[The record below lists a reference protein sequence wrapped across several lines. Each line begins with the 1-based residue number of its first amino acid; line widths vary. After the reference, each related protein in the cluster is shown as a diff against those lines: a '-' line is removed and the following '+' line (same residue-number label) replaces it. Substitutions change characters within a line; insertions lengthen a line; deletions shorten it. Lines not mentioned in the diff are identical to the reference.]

1 MLAFK
6 RTVNVTGIVV
16 LLSTFF
22 VFFMSA
28 ERTGSLWDCGE
39 FILGAYKLQVVHPPG
54 AGLFVL
60 IGRMFTIVADLLSD
74 NPSDIAFAVN
84 LMSGLCTALAAMF
97 IAWVTMIFGRLAL
110 VGKEGE
116 TNNAQNI
123 ALAFAGLVAG
133 LSTAF
138 STSIWFSAVEGEV
151 YAMSTFFTTL
161 TLWAAVKWYALPDD
175 NQHDRWLLFSI
186 FSAGLSTG
194 VHLLSLLAFPA
205 IAMLY
210 YFKKYKNIT
219 WLGMAASAAAGL
231 IAVGIVQ
238 KLVIVG
244 IPILWKNMEL
254 LMVNG
259 LGLPFHTG
267 LIPAIAILGA
277 IVYYVLRFANQ
288 KSSHIIQMVGMA
300 IALLIISYSSI
311 GVVVIRANADTPINM
326 NVPSD
331 AMRLIPYLNR
341 EQYGER
347 PLLYGP
353 HYMATPIGVDKKD
366 RYGRVGRKYE
376 FVDEKYDYKWKS
388 SDKILFPRIG
398 HQDREDLHNIYREYL
413 TGETKGKPGM
423 RYNLAFFWNYQL
435 NWMYWRY
442 FMWNFAGRQNGE
454 QGVFSWDPKDGNWLS
469 GIDFIDSNRLYNQAE
484 LTDAMEKDQARNKY
498 YLLPLLFGII
508 GLVFHF
514 MRRKN
519 DFLALVMLFLL
530 TGIGI
535 IIFSNQPPQEPRERD
550 YVLVGSFMTFC
561 IWIGFGV
568 LGIYHL
574 LFEKLNSVPKLP
586 LAGLAGIV
594 VLTAPI
600 IMVFQ
605 NFDDHSRRH
614 HTAARDYAAN
624 FLNSVDENAIIFTYG
639 DNDTYPLW
647 YAQEVENIRRD
658 VRVVNLS
665 LIAVDW
671 YINKLRSKINDSPP
685 IKLTIPEESYR
696 GKRLN
701 QVYFLED
708 ERNAG
713 KMISTLDALRFIAD
727 PKNHRQGVGVLPSRN
742 LVIPIDKFRLE
753 VFGDLKVDSS
763 ELVDLLPIK
772 FSEKQAYFTKDDL
785 AIIDLITSNIND
797 RPIYFA
803 VTCKNDKLLG
813 LNDYMQ
819 LEGLA
824 LRLIPVKSRSE
835 RGFGIYG
842 SGRVNEDKFYDNVM
856 TKWKWGNFDKKEL
869 YVDKSYMAQV
879 QSMKFTILRTA
890 MSMLTSGDRERSIAL
905 VNKYFDAFPNFNF
918 PYDVGI
924 VPFLNL
930 LTRAEAYED
939 LMKHTRILANEC
951 AHQMRF
957 YKSLNDRELS
967 HFSKE
972 AGYTQQAIDEIFN
985 IVKEV
990 KNSEFEAEM
999 KELLGQYRKDA
1010 PKMDDV
1016 PDQLEQELQ

>member
-1 MLAFK
+1 MSSFK
-6 RTVNVTGIVV
+6 RIVNITGLIV
-16 LLSTFF
+16 LLTTFV
-22 VFFMSA
+22 VFFMSV

-60 IGRMFTIVADLLSD
+60 IGRIFTLFAEILSD

-97 IAWVTMIFGRLAL
+97 IAWITMIFGRLSL
-110 VGKEGE
+110 VGRDGE
-116 TNNAQNI
+116 TDMSQNI

-133 LSTAF
+133 LATAF

-151 YAMSTFFTTL
+151 YAMSTFFTAMTF
-161 TLWAAVKWYALPDD
+161 WAAVKWYALPDK
-175 NQHDRWLLFSI
+175 NENDRWLLFSI
-186 FSAGLSTG
+186 FSAGLSIG

-210 YFKKYKNIT
+210 YFKKYKNISWT
-219 WLGMAASAAAGL
+219 GMAISAAAGL
-231 IAVGIVQ
+231 VIVGAVQ
-238 KLVIVG
+238 KLLIAG
-244 IPILWKNMEL
+244 IPVLWKNMEL

-259 LGLPFHTG
+259 LGMPFHTG
-267 LIPAIAILGA
+267 LIPTVAILGLL
-277 IVYYVLRFANQ
+277 VYYIFKFANR
-288 KSSHIIQMVGMA
+288 KSSHLLQMGGMA
-300 IALLIISYSSI
+300 VALLIISYAST

-353 HYMATPIGVDKKD
+353 HYMASPTGVDKKD
-366 RYGRVGRKYE
+366 RYGRVGKKYE
-376 FVDEKYDYKWKS
+376 VVDEKYDYIWKS

-413 TGETKGKPGM
+413 TNQTSGKPGM
-423 RYNLAFFWNYQL
+423 AYNLSYLWNYQL

-442 FMWNFAGRQNGE
+442 FMWNFVGRQNGE

-469 GIDFIDSNRLYNQAE
+469 GIDFIDSKRLYNQAE
-484 LTDAMEKDQARNKY
+484 LTDAIKNDQARNKY
-498 YLLPLLFGII
+498 YFLPLIFGLIGVLFH
-508 GLVFHF
+508 L
-514 MRRKN
+514 RRKRN

-561 IWIGFGV
+561 IWMGMGV

-574 LFEKLNSVPKLP
+574 LSEKLKTAPKLP
-586 LAGLAGIV
+586 FAVIAGAL
-594 VLTAPI
+594 VLTAPV
-600 IMVFQ
+600 IMGFQ
-605 NFDDHSRRH
+605 NFDDHSRRY
-614 HTAARDYAAN
+614 HTAARDYASN

-671 YINKLRSKINDSPP
+671 YIDKLRNKVNDSAP
-685 IKLTIPEESYR
+685 IKLTVPKESYR
-696 GKRLN
+696 GKKLN

-713 KMISTLDALRFIAD
+713 RMISTADALRFISD
-727 PKNHRQGVGVLPSRN
+727 PANHRQGVGVLPSRN
-742 LVIPIDKFRLE
+742 LVIPVDRTKME
-753 VFGDLKVDSS
+753 VFGGMDADTSQ
-763 ELVDLLPIK
+763 LLEFLPVK
-772 FSEKQAYFTKDDL
+772 FGENQNYFTKDDL

-824 LRLIPVKSRSE
+824 LRLIPVKSRGE

-842 SGRVNEDKFYDNVM
+842 SGRVNQDKFYDNVM

-869 YVDKSYMAQV
+869 FVDRSYMAQV
-879 QSMKFTILRTA
+879 QAMKFTILRAA
-890 MSMLTSGDRERSIAL
+890 MSMLSEGDKERSVAL
-905 VNKYFDAFPNFNF
+905 VNKFFESFPHFNF
-918 PYDVGI
+918 RYDVGI
-924 VPFLNL
+924 IPFLNL
-930 LTRAEAYED
+930 LSRAEAYDD
-939 LMKHTRILANEC
+939 LKKYTRILAQES
-951 AHQMRF
+951 AQQMRF
-957 YKSLNDRELS
+957 YNSLNDRELGF
-967 HFSKE
+967 FSKD
-972 AGYTQQAIDEIFN
+972 AGYTKQAIDEIFM
-985 IVKEV
+985 ISKEV
-990 KNSEFEAEM
+990 KDPDFEAEM
-999 KELLGQYRKDA
+999 KSLLGEYYEETPGLDSL
-1010 PKMDDV
+1010 PEFMEG
-1016 PDQLEQELQ
+1016 DQE

>member
-1 MLAFK
+1 MLSFK
-6 RTVNVTGIVV
+6 RIVNITGLIVS
-16 LLSTFF
+16 LSTFV

-110 VGKEGE
+110 VGREGE
-116 TNNAQNI
+116 TSNSQNI

-151 YAMSTFFTTL
+151 YAMSTFFTAL

-186 FSAGLSTG
+186 FSAGLSIG

-219 WLGMAASAAAGL
+219 WLGMATSAAAGL
-231 IAVGIVQ
+231 VAVGIVQ

-267 LIPAIAILGA
+267 LIPTLAILGA
-277 IVYYVLRFANQ
+277 FVYYILKFANQ
-288 KSSHIIQMVGMA
+288 KSSHLIQMAGMA

-326 NVPSD
+326 NAPSD

-388 SDKILFPRIG
+388 SDKIFFPRIG

-413 TGETKGKPGM
+413 TGETTGKPGM
-423 RYNLAFFWNYQL
+423 KYNLAYLWNYQL

-484 LTDAMEKDQARNKY
+484 LTDAMKKDQARNKY

-514 MRRKN
+514 TLRRN

-568 LGIYHL
+568 LGLYHL
-574 LFEKLNSVPKLP
+574 LSERLKSAPKLP
-586 LAGLAGIV
+586 LAGLAGIC
-594 VLTAPI
+594 VLTAPV
-600 IMVFQ
+600 IMGFQ

-614 HTAARDYAAN
+614 HMASRDYAAN

-671 YINKLRSKINDSPP
+671 YINKLRNKVNDSPP
-685 IKLTIPEESYR
+685 IKLTIPAESYR
-696 GKRLN
+696 GKKLN

-713 KMISTLDALRFIAD
+713 RMISAIDALRFIAD

-742 LVIPIDKFRLE
+742 LVIPIDKSRIE
-753 VFGDLKVDSS
+753 VFSGIEADSS
-763 ELVDLLPIK
+763 EWLDMLPIK
-772 FSEKQAYFTKDDL
+772 FAEKQTYFTKDDL

-824 LRLIPVKSRSE
+824 LRIIPVKSRSE

-842 SGRVNEDKFYDNVM
+842 SGRVDEDKFYDNVM
-856 TKWKWGNFDKKEL
+856 TKWKWGNFDQKEL

-879 QSMKFTILRTA
+879 QSMKFTILRAA
-890 MSMLTSGDRERSIAL
+890 MSMLTSGDKERSVAL

-918 PYDVGI
+918 RYDVGI
-924 VPFLNL
+924 IPFLNL
-930 LTRAEAYED
+930 LSRAEAYED

-951 AHQMRF
+951 AQQMRF
-957 YKSLNDRELS
+957 YESLTDRDLS
-967 HFSKE
+967 NFSKE
-972 AGYTQQAIDEIFN
+972 EGYTQQAIDEIFN

-999 KELLGQYRKDA
+999 KEMLGQYQKDA

-1016 PDQLEQELQ
+1016 PEQMELDPQ